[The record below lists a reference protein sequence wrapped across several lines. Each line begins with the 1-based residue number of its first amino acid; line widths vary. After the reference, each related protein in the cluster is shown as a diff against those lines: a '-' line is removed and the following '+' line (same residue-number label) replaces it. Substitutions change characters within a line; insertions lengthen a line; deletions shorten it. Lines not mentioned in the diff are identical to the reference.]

1 MKLLLTIIAV
11 SILFSGTTSAV
22 STDIRKGDI
31 VYYEYYRDT
40 DKGIPGEIRK
50 AEVLSIKYYFFNNEI
65 LIKYCNKWDKNKKCK
80 QRITALVADG
90 YITKDRL

>member
-11 SILFSGTTSAV
+11 SILFSGTTSAAP
-22 STDIRKGDI
+22 TNIRKGDI

-40 DKGIPGEIRK
+40 KKGTAGEIRK
-50 AEVLSIKYYFFNNEI
+50 AKVLGIKYYLFSNEI

-90 YITKDRL
+90 YITKDQL